1 MSPDLMRT
9 LDQTIGPP
17 VCLLLTVIRWIIDCL
32 SPSHRGPVTDVRRI
46 LFVKPAE
53 MGSTVLTYSAL
64 LRARQLWPDCEIY
77 FLVFTEN
84 CSAVDLLGLVPREHV
99 FKLRT
104 DSLWNFLSDSYHE
117 LRRIRAMRFDVAID
131 MEFYSRG
138 AAVLTYFAGARA
150 SAGFDRFTMEG
161 LYKGNLLTHPVQYNA
176 HIHTAASFACLVES
190 LSVPALEVPY
200 LKKKVISRA
209 DLKLPRFTP
218 VQSEK
223 EEIQSLIRKRN
234 PRVQAGSRL
243 IILNVNASDIMP
255 LRKWPLQNY
264 AELARRFLKHPD
276 TFIVLTGIAAE
287 AALADAFEKDL
298 GTDSCVNLVG
308 KTSIQSLLTLY
319 SQASLMVTND
329 SGPSH
334 FAGLTDMPT
343 LTLFGPET
351 PEIYGPLGANKRSL
365 TAGLACSPCVSSYN
379 HRRSPCSDA
388 ACMRALSVD
397 EVYEACC
404 DLMNKAAKDAG
415 TNPS

>member
-1 MSPDLMRT
+1 MRT

-17 VCLLLTVIRWIIDCL
+17 VCLLLTIIRRILDGFF
-32 SPSHRGPVTDVRRI
+32 PSHRGPVTEVRRI

-77 FLVFTEN
+77 FLVFMEN
-84 CSAVDLLGLVPREHV
+84 GSAVDLLGLVPRERV

-104 DSLWNFLSDSYHE
+104 DSLWNFLADSYRE
-117 LRRIRAMRFDVAID
+117 LKRIRAMRFDVAID

-138 AAVLTYFAGARA
+138 AAVLTYVAGARA
-150 SAGFDRFTMEG
+150 SAGFERFTMEG
-161 LYKGNLLTHPVQYNA
+161 LYKGDLLTHRVQYNA
-176 HIHTAASFACLVES
+176 HIHTAASFVSLVE
-190 LSVPALEVPY
+190 ALTVSDLEFPY
-200 LKKKVISRA
+200 LKKKVISRE

-218 VQSEK
+218 LLSEK
-223 EEIQSLIRKRN
+223 EEVRNLILKQN
-234 PRVQAGSRL
+234 PLVKADSRL

-276 TFIVLTGIAAE
+276 TYIILTGVAAE
-287 AALADAFEKDL
+287 AALASAFEKDL
-298 GTDSCVNLVG
+298 GPGSCVNLVG
-308 KTSIQSLLTLY
+308 KTSIQGLLALY
-319 SQASLMVTND
+319 AQSSLMVTND

-351 PEIYGPLGANKRSL
+351 PEIYGPLGTNKRSL

-388 ACMRALSVD
+388 VCMKALSVD

-404 DLMNKAAKDAG
+404 ELMNGARDDAA
-415 TNPS
+415 TLPSG